1 MHCHERSLFYVP
13 SEPQTAQRQPSAR
26 RVDRRRR
33 TVATQVP
40 SGGQKANMPGVSPAM
55 LGELVDRHAA
65 ALMLFARQFCRSPED
80 VVQEAFVQL
89 ARQSAAPDET
99 AAWLFR
105 VVRNG
110 ALSAAR
116 AEYRRSKHEAAA
128 AATRTSVWFVPT
140 EADRLDALS
149 AAEALAELPLD
160 EREAVIAH
168 LWGGLTFR
176 QIGELAGISA
186 ATAFRRY
193 EAALCTLRS
202 RLEKTSNV

>member
-1 MHCHERSLFYVP
+1 
-13 SEPQTAQRQPSAR
+13 
-26 RVDRRRR
+26 
-33 TVATQVP
+33 
-40 SGGQKANMPGVSPAM
+40 MPGVSPAK

-65 ALMLFARQFCRSPED
+65 ALVLFARQYCRSPED

-89 ARQSAAPDET
+89 ARQTAAPDEPV
-99 AAWLFR
+99 AWLFR

-116 AEYRRSKHEAAA
+116 AENRRNRHEAAA
-128 AATRTSVWFVPT
+128 AAARTSVWFLPT
-140 EADRLDALS
+140 ESDRLAALS
-149 AAEALAELPLD
+149 AAEALAQLPLD
-160 EREAVIAH
+160 EREIVIAH
-168 LWGGLTFR
+168 LWGGLAFR

>member
-1 MHCHERSLFYVP
+1 M
-13 SEPQTAQRQPSAR
+13 
-26 RVDRRRR
+26 
-33 TVATQVP
+33 
-40 SGGQKANMPGVSPAM
+40 QKANMPGVSPAM
-55 LGELVDRHAA
+55 LGELLDRHAA
-65 ALMLFARQFCRSPED
+65 ALVLFARQFCRSPED
-80 VVQEAFVQL
+80 AVQEAFMQL
-89 ARQSAAPDET
+89 ARQAEAPDEP

-116 AEYRRSKHEAAA
+116 AEHRRSKHEAAA
-128 AATRTSVWFVPT
+128 AATRTSVWFLPS

-149 AAEALAELPLD
+149 AGEALAELALE
-160 EREAVIAH
+160 EREIIVAH

-193 EAALCTLRS
+193 EAALCTLRA
-202 RLEKTSNV
+202 RVAKTSNV

>member
-1 MHCHERSLFYVP
+1 
-13 SEPQTAQRQPSAR
+13 
-26 RVDRRRR
+26 
-33 TVATQVP
+33 
-40 SGGQKANMPGVSPAM
+40 M
-55 LGELVDRHAA
+55 LGELIDRHAA
-65 ALMLFARQFCRSPED
+65 ALVLFARQFCRSPDD

-89 ARQSAAPDET
+89 ARQAARPDEP

-116 AEYRRSKHEAAA
+116 SEHRRSKHEAAA
-128 AATRTSVWFVPT
+128 AATRTSVRFVPT

-160 EREAVIAH
+160 GREIIIAH

-193 EAALCTLRS
+193 EASLQALRA
-202 RLEKTSNV
+202 RMEKPSTV